1 VRGRILSLGWG
12 AYSCDVYHVRAN
24 HPGCSAVAPVSVHAQ
39 FNRFSLPPKQ
49 PAGFQNSVTGAELG
63 LCCVFVFVDQTAQ
76 DWSAFDPFVV
86 EVGDGVV
93 RPWWAEL
100 ATAVGSSTI
109 VVSGVGRQY
118 GS

>member
-1 VRGRILSLGWG
+1 MGV
-12 AYSCDVYHVRAN
+12 
-24 HPGCSAVAPVSVHAQ
+24 
-39 FNRFSLPPKQ
+39 
-49 PAGFQNSVTGAELG
+49 ELG
-63 LCCVFVFVDQTAQ
+63 LCWVFVFVDQTAQ